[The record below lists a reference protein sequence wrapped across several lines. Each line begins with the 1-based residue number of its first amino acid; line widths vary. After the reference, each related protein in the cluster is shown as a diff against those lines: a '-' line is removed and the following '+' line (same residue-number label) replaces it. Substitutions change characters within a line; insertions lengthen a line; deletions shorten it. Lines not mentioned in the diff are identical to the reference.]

1 MNRNLKGLGLAL
13 VAAFAM
19 SAFGASSASASFPL
33 FHVEAED
40 TVLTG
45 SQGQLAALNILTTDF
60 GELKCKDV
68 KYIGTQEVFT
78 TSTMT
83 LKPKFEQCQHGG
95 ENAVVTENSCAF
107 VFHLGEST
115 EPIEAQMDIE
125 CVDGDQLVVHT
136 EECTTTIPPQAG
148 LKKVTF
154 TNEGEATTRS
164 VIADLN
170 VEEIHYVEHGEG
182 CASETVTTEN
192 GTFKGKTTVTG
203 EDSEQ
208 VHIGLWIE

>member
-1 MNRNLKGLGLAL
+1 MTRNIKVLGLSL

-19 SAFGASSASASFPL
+19 SAIGASTAVASFPL
-33 FHVEAED
+33 FHSEAED
-40 TVLTG
+40 TILTG
-45 SQGQLAALNILTTDF
+45 SQGQLAALNILTTDL

-68 KYIGTQEVFT
+68 KYIGTQQVLT

-83 LKPKFEQCQHGG
+83 LKPKYEQCKLGE

-125 CVDGDQLVVHT
+125 CVDADQIVVHT

-164 VIADLN
+164 VVADLN
-170 VEEIHYVEHGEG
+170 IEEIHYVEHGAG
-182 CASETVTTEN
+182 CASETETTEN
-192 GTFKGKTTVTG
+192 GTYTGKITVTG

-208 VHIGLWIE
+208 VHVGIWVE

>member
-1 MNRNLKGLGLAL
+1 MTRNLKTLGIAL

-19 SAFGASSASASFPL
+19 SAIGASSASASFPL
-33 FHVEAED
+33 FHTEAED

-45 SQGQLAALNILTTDF
+45 SQGQLAALNVLTTDL

-68 KYIGTQEVFT
+68 KYIGTQAGLT

-83 LKPKFEQCQHGG
+83 LKPKFEQCQHAG
-95 ENAVVTENSCAF
+95 ENATVTEKSCAF

-125 CVDGDQLVVHT
+125 CVDGDQIVVHT
-136 EECTTTIPPQAG
+136 EECTTTIPPQSG

-164 VIADLN
+164 VIADLGL
-170 VEEIHYVEHGEG
+170 EEIHYVEHGAG
-182 CASETVTTEN
+182 CASETETTEN
-192 GTFKGKTTVTG
+192 GTYTGKITVTG